1 MQPQQSIF
9 YAGTPLNKARV
20 AMVMLH
26 GRGGSAA
33 DMLAFA
39 KALPQTDVA
48 FLAPQA
54 PNHTWYPNRFIMPI
68 ASNEPWFSA
77 SMATIDALLA
87 QIGAAGISAT
97 HTLLLGFSQGACL
110 ALEYAARRPKR
121 YAGVIGLSGA
131 LIENGD
137 QERVYSG
144 SLVGTP
150 VFIGCSDVDFH
161 IPAARVYRSEKIFKT
176 LQADI
181 TTRLY
186 PGMGHEIN
194 QDELTWVQHHIQ
206 STIDTFL
213 SASAKSTRPS

>member
-1 MQPQQSIF
+1 M
-9 YAGTPLNKARV
+9 
-20 AMVMLH
+20 
-26 GRGGSAA
+26 
-33 DMLAFA
+33 
-39 KALPQTDVA
+39 
-48 FLAPQA
+48 
-54 PNHTWYPNRFIMPI
+54 
-68 ASNEPWFSA
+68 
-77 SMATIDALLA
+77 
-87 QIGAAGISAT
+87 
-97 HTLLLGFSQGACL
+97 

-131 LIENGD
+131 LIEDGD

-144 SLVGTP
+144 SLAGTP

-161 IPAARVYRSEKIFKT
+161 IPMARVYRSEKIFKT

-181 TTRLY
+181 TARLY

-194 QDELTWVQHHIQ
+194 QDELTWVQHRVQ